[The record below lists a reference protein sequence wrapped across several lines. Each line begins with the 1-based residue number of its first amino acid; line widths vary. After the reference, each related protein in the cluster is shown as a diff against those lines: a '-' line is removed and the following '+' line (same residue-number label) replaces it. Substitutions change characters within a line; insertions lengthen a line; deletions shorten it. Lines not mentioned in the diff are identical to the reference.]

1 MEITV
6 SKFERLTISIIEMI
20 IYFFRTCCAVNQ
32 QTLFCYIKIRT
43 KKIGKSVE
51 NQSEKTKK
59 WAKNIDDFFW
69 SKSRKILRIRQT
81 ATPDGYFR
89 HSVSP
94 RLPLDPMPGPAA
106 LAGRPRGEYRGWRG
120 RWRAG
125 IGNRWP
131 NLHGISRELGSPAS
145 AKGTVNSVN
154 IGWNDQTRIRRFP
167 TSPER
172 LTSKIP
178 LSHTFLKQ
186 PKKINRE

>member
-20 IYFFRTCCAVNQ
+20 IYFFRTRCAVNQ

-106 LAGRPRGEYRGWRG
+106 LAGRPRGSTEVGG
-120 RWRAG
+120 DDG
-125 IGNRWP
+125 
-131 NLHGISRELGSPAS
+131 ELGS
-145 AKGTVNSVN
+145 G
-154 IGWNDQTRIRRFP
+154 IGDPTCTEFP
-167 TSPER
+167 GNWGVQPVPR
-172 LTSKIP
+172 VPLTQ
-178 LSHTFLKQ
+178 LT
-186 PKKINRE
+186 